1 MSRYLVYMI
10 GPRRSDRVVARA
22 PGKVNVCFRVGEER
36 PDGSHVIAT
45 LYQAVSL
52 FDTVFAYPSDTFSL
66 TMLGT
71 HHEIPGGE
79 RNLAMRAAKLLARVS
94 NYAGAVHLE
103 IDKQIPRGSGMS
115 GGSADAA
122 AALVACNELWRLGYD
137 RYTLKKIGLDL
148 GADVAF
154 ALGGGTAVGTGHGDE
169 FTQALSIGTYHWVIV
184 PSSDRL
190 REDEVVTALTK
201 HRDTHRNEL
210 GQGTEHPTVD
220 AAVLH
225 AVRSGGTRQLAEVMQ
240 NDLQMAS
247 LKLSSDAL
255 LHLEMG
261 EADGALA
268 GITLATTSAVA
279 LLAEDRKAAE
289 HLHSLYGSQ
298 GIESIMAQGP
308 VGGARVVERALR
320 VPQAIR

>member
-1 MSRYLVYMI
+1 MI
-10 GPRRSDRVVARA
+10 GLRRSDRVVARA
-22 PGKVNVCFRVGEER
+22 PGKVNVCFRVGEKQ

-66 TMLGT
+66 TMLGGDS
-71 HHEIPGGE
+71 EIPGGE
-79 RNLAMRAAKLLARVS
+79 RNLAMRAAKLLAKAGNVS
-94 NYAGAVHLE
+94 AGVHLE

-122 AALVACNELWRLGYD
+122 AALVACNELWQLGYD
-137 RYTLKKIGLDL
+137 RFTLQKLGLEL

-154 ALGGGTAVGTGHGDE
+154 SLGGGTAVGTGHGDE
-169 FTQALSIGTYHWVIV
+169 FSQALSIGTYHWVIV
-184 PSSDRL
+184 PSCDRL
-190 REDEVVTALTK
+190 REDAVVQALTE
-201 HRDTHRNEL
+201 HREAYRSEL
-210 GQGTEHPTVD
+210 GSGTLNPTVD
-220 AAVLH
+220 PAVLQ

-255 LHLEMG
+255 KHLEMG

-279 LLAEDRKAAE
+279 LLAEDRRAAQ
-289 HLHSLYGSQ
+289 HLHGLYGAQAIHS
-298 GIESIMAQGP
+298 MLVQGP

-320 VPQAIR
+320 LPQAVR